1 MNNRQR
7 KIRTYMMLDAQA
19 SSFDFLYKTDN
30 EEIDLIY
37 YYGNSKNVK
46 IPNNYE
52 SIPIT
57 TIDPSCFAANKN
69 IKNATIAEGI
79 EAIY

>member
-7 KIRTYMMLDAQA
+7 KIRISMMPDAQA

-30 EEIDLIY
+30 GEIDLIY
-37 YYGNSKNVK
+37 YYGNSKNIR
-46 IPNNYE
+46 IPNNYNDV
-52 SIPIT
+52 PIT

>member
-7 KIRTYMMLDAQA
+7 KIRMSMMPDAQA

-30 EEIDLIY
+30 GEIDLIY
-37 YYGNSKNVK
+37 YYGNSKNIR
-46 IPNNYE
+46 IPNNYNDA
-52 SIPIT
+52 PIT

>member
-7 KIRTYMMLDAQA
+7 KIRMSMMPDAQA

-30 EEIDLIY
+30 GEIDLIY
-37 YYGNSKNVK
+37 YYGNSKNIK
-46 IPNNYE
+46 IPNNYNNV
-52 SIPIT
+52 PIT

>member
-7 KIRTYMMLDAQA
+7 KIRTYMMPDAQT
-19 SSFDFLYKTDN
+19 SSFDFLYKADN

-57 TIDPSCFAANKN
+57 AIDISCFFSNNN
-69 IKNATIAEGI
+69 IESITIAEGI
-79 EAIY
+79 QTIY

>member
-7 KIRTYMMLDAQA
+7 KIRTYMMPDAQA
-19 SSFDFLYKTDN
+19 SSFDFLYKADN

-57 TIDPSCFAANKN
+57 AIDISCFFSNNN
-69 IKNATIAEGI
+69 IENVTIAEGI
-79 EAIY
+79 QTIY

>member
-7 KIRTYMMLDAQA
+7 KIRISMMPDAQA

-30 EEIDLIY
+30 GEIDLIY
-37 YYGNSKNVK
+37 YYGNSKNIR
-46 IPNNYE
+46 IPNNYNDA
-52 SIPIT
+52 PIT

>member
-7 KIRTYMMLDAQA
+7 KIRMSMMPDAQA

-30 EEIDLIY
+30 GEIDLIY
-37 YYGNSKNVK
+37 YYGNSKNIK
-46 IPNNYE
+46 IPNNYNDV
-52 SIPIT
+52 PIT

>member
-7 KIRTYMMLDAQA
+7 KIRMSMMPDAQA

-30 EEIDLIY
+30 GEIDLIY
-37 YYGNSKNVK
+37 YYGNSKNIR
-46 IPNNYE
+46 IPNNYNDV
-52 SIPIT
+52 PVT

-69 IKNATIAEGI
+69 IKSATITEGI

>member
-1 MNNRQR
+1 MNSRQKAILR
-7 KIRTYMMLDAQA
+7 FMMNINGKLPFEYYY
-19 SSFDFLYKTDN
+19 S
-30 EEIDLIY
+30 EENGNINLVY
-37 YYGNSKNVK
+37 YYGNSKNVR
-46 IPNNYE
+46 IPNNYNDA
-52 SIPIT
+52 PIT